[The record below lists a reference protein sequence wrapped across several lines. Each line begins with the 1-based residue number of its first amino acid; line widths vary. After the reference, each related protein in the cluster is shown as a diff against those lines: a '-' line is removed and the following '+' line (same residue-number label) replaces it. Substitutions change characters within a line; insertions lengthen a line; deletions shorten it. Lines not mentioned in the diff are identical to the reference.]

1 MKEGKEG
8 TKSELDGEAEAAVAM
23 EMTETLEASADAAGI
38 AATSARAA
46 AGEVSASVEDIK
58 TTSSGVSVGES
69 KGRQQGKSLVGGGG
83 SSYMGSSAGAGSGG
97 GGDGASG
104 ASGGGLTGSSSTVK
118 TYRHPTSSRQRN
130 LIRERF
136 MKALEPFH
144 NEDVDKYSPLTAGIA
159 IEHSMY
165 RYFGKV
171 NKPLKPKT

>member
-1 MKEGKEG
+1 MAGEVVP
-8 TKSELDGEAEAAVAM
+8 KSNLDGEAEAAVAM

-38 AATSARAA
+38 AATSARAV
-46 AGEVSASVEDIK
+46 AGEVSASVEDIN
-58 TTSSGVSVGES
+58 TTPSSIGEN
-69 KGRQQGKSLVGGGG
+69 KGRQRGKSLVGGGG

-97 GGDGASG
+97 GGDGTSG
-104 ASGGGLTGSSSTVK
+104 ASGGGLMGSSSTVK

-144 NEDVDKYSPLTAGIA
+144 NEDADKYTPLTAAIA

-171 NKPLKPKT
+171 GGRLGCRV